1 MDKNKE
7 NQTPEESEYPES
19 KWSKME
25 ALEDQFLLIA
35 TKKYDERL
43 RQNESITSRFE
54 RNKNVVLNLDN
65 NFLTSVYRK
74 YVLSAYLY
82 NLSLIFLNYKILKGM
97 KRFKKYTINTLL
109 FVFGNCALAM
119 YWMYNYP
126 LIQFNSG
133 HVKLQS
139 NVVQTLDQV
148 QSNVPNF
155 NNKI

>member
-82 NLSLIFLNYKILKGM
+82 NLSLIFLNYILL
-97 KRFKKYTINTLL
+97 T
-109 FVFGNCALAM
+109 
-119 YWMYNYP
+119 
-126 LIQFNSG
+126 
-133 HVKLQS
+133 
-139 NVVQTLDQV
+139 
-148 QSNVPNF
+148 
-155 NNKI
+155 